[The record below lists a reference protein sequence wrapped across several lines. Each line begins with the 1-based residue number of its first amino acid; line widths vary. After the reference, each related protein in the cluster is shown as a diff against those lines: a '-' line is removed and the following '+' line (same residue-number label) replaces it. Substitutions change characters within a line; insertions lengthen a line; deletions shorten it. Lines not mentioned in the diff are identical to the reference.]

1 MNMTCSEPK
10 ICSINQYH
18 YMIECDIER
27 ERESVRVLQSL
38 TFLNDNRLHVILF
51 PKHVTSTGCCKQAI
65 NVGNICK
72 TSYGNKCQSER
83 LIVSQTDS
91 KPLLVRCP
99 NSQTANNTPN
109 PKHAKTTVTNS
120 TTGSVCNCD

>member
-1 MNMTCSEPK
+1 M
-10 ICSINQYH
+10 NQYH
-18 YMIECDIER
+18 YIIECIIGKER
-27 ERESVRVLQSL
+27 GGRVLQSL

-51 PKHVTSTGCCKQAI
+51 PKHVISTVCCKQAI

-109 PKHAKTTVTNS
+109 PKHAETQVTNS
-120 TTGSVCNCD
+120 TTGLICNCD